1 MAKQVSKT
9 VIGGFMVSAMVL
21 LVVGVVLFGG
31 GKFFQKT
38 YPFVLFFEGS
48 VKGLKAGS
56 PVLFRGVEVGSVDK
70 IVIRTGQQTLK
81 TLIPV
86 FISLNRNN
94 IETVKKKDVYE
105 GISNAIELGLRARLT
120 MQSFVTGQL
129 MIELDFHPDRPARM
143 VGTDFGYPE
152 IPTIPTAFEQIAE
165 TLQKYP
171 LGEILE
177 KLHAAIDGIEKVS
190 TAPELMETVRS
201 LNDAA
206 QSASKLI
213 NNGDKLVNDTDKLI
227 NDTDNFV
234 LNIDRQVEP
243 LSQNY
248 QAVAHDAQNLLRN
261 VDSRIDPLSDRLDSA
276 LEGAGST
283 LEQMEK
289 TFKTY
294 SDLVDERSEL
304 RYKLDTTMDEVATAA
319 RSIRELADYLRQHP
333 EALLRGKGGN
343 RR

>member
-1 MAKQVSKT
+1 
-9 VIGGFMVSAMVL
+9 
-21 LVVGVVLFGG
+21 
-31 GKFFQKT
+31 
-38 YPFVLFFEGS
+38 
-48 VKGLKAGS
+48 
-56 PVLFRGVEVGSVDK
+56 
-70 IVIRTGQQTLK
+70 
-81 TLIPV
+81 
-86 FISLNRNN
+86 
-94 IETVKKKDVYE
+94 
-105 GISNAIELGLRARLT
+105 
-120 MQSFVTGQL
+120 
-129 MIELDFHPDRPARM
+129 
-143 VGTDFGYPE
+143 
-152 IPTIPTAFEQIAE
+152 
-165 TLQKYP
+165 
-171 LGEILE
+171 
-177 KLHAAIDGIEKVS
+177 
-190 TAPELMETVRS
+190 
-201 LNDAA
+201 
-206 QSASKLI
+206 
-213 NNGDKLVNDTDKLI
+213 
-227 NDTDNFV
+227 V

>member
-70 IVIRTGQQTLK
+70 IVIRADQQTLK

-86 FISLNRNN
+86 FVNLNRNN
-94 IETVKKKDVYE
+94 IETDEKKDVHE
-105 GISNAIELGLRARLT
+105 AISSSIELGLRAQLT

-129 MIELDFHPDRPARM
+129 MIELDYHPDKPARM
-143 VGTDFGYPE
+143 VGTDFGHPE
-152 IPTIPTAFEQIAE
+152 IPTIPTTFEKIVE

-213 NNGDKLVNDTDKLI
+213 NNGGKLVNDTDKLI
-227 NDTDNFV
+227 NDADNFV
-234 LNIDRQVEP
+234 LNMDRQVEP
-243 LSQNY
+243 LSQSY
-248 QAVAHDAQNLLRN
+248 QAVAHDARDLLRD
-261 VDSRIDPLSDRLDSA
+261 VDSRIDPLSDRLDSV
-276 LEGAGST
+276 LKDAGST
-283 LEQMEK
+283 LEHGEN
-289 TFKTY
+289 
-294 SDLVDERSEL
+294 V
-304 RYKLDTTMDEVATAA
+304 
-319 RSIRELADYLRQHP
+319 
-333 EALLRGKGGN
+333 
-343 RR
+343 